1 MLDTKLT
8 KHLPL
13 SCSFF
18 ILFYFGRRFLF
29 PPISVSSVCLHH
41 PSPYVWSPGSFN
53 SLIPPHSWITATITR
68 LDAKS
73 APASSRCSAMSK
85 VPILFYFFSA
95 PSRFFF
101 RFRFLLH
108 SSIFSLFYCQFL
120 PPFYCS
126 VFFKTKTNRIDFGL
140 PNSAAA
146 LFI

>member
-41 PSPYVWSPGSFN
+41 PSPYVWSLGSFN

-101 RFRFLLH
+101 AFAFSYIPPSFLYFIVNFFPRFIAPFFKNKNKPNRFR
-108 SSIFSLFYCQFL
+108 SS
-120 PPFYCS
+120 
-126 VFFKTKTNRIDFGL
+126 
-140 PNSAAA
+140 
-146 LFI
+146 